1 MRPLA
6 EAEANLLALAEHS
19 KQKYLDIMSR
29 LQKESLKS
37 DTAHV
42 DESVQSRRHCGGRK
56 NAAKPAAKPAAPSNS
71 AASSAST
78 KVLDPVGFIQNEL
91 QKLQQLQIHGY
102 MKPETHV
109 ARARYI
115 EEHGY
120 VPDAGVGMTISE
132 THPFTIVDLRPNG
145 PAGKAAGAIKI
156 GDELT
161 KVDGGDWL
169 NATLTGDQVLPPS
182 LSLARALSLSLV
194 RQHVQAPSSTYTPPS
209 RPSLYGT
216 QTHRQTQTHHSSHM
230 RAHVL
235 HAYGS
240 GDSDPKP

>member
-1 MRPLA
+1 MA
-6 EAEANLLALAEHS
+6 
-19 KQKYLDIMSR
+19 
-29 LQKESLKS
+29 
-37 DTAHV
+37 
-42 DESVQSRRHCGGRK
+42 GF
-56 NAAKPAAKPAAPSNS
+56 
-71 AASSAST
+71 
-78 KVLDPVGFIQNEL
+78 LDPVGFFQNEL
-91 QKLQQLQIHGY
+91 QKLQQHGF

-132 THPFTIVDLRPNG
+132 THPFTIVVLRPNG
-145 PAGKAAGAIKI
+145 PAGKAGVIKI

-169 NATLTGDQVLPPS
+169 NATLTGDQVSP
-182 LSLARALSLSLV
+182 LSLARARALSLS
-194 RQHVQAPSSTYTPPS
+194 RPSARPSTIASTYTPPS

-240 GDSDPKP
+240 GD